1 MAQSEMEQ
9 IGYEQ
14 GMEDGLNYAIRSIE
28 KAMDNPAL
36 EILTARQVLSIL
48 VSTLKMKEDY
58 NWLG

>member
-14 GMEDGLNYAIRSIE
+14 GMEDGINYAIRSIE
-28 KAMDNPAL
+28 KAIDNPAL
-36 EILTARQVLSIL
+36 EILTAIQVLRIL
-48 VSTLKMKEDY
+48 VSTLKMKEYY